1 MQDPR
6 HFFTD
11 NEDEQNDSEERNDE
25 LIILRYFSSES
36 EAQIFSAVLT
46 KESIPN
52 FLSNMFMNQ
61 LLPFGQGSIAMHIRK
76 IDHER
81 AKEILYDFDDNQSI
95 DPDNIHIDLDAG
107 TVQLKETYDDL
118 RTPKV
123 WYIAVIIFIILV
135 LLIHAF
141 TQTEDGFK
149 FW

>member
-1 MQDPR
+1 MQDLR
-6 HFFTD
+6 DFYLD
-11 NEDEQNDSEERNDE
+11 NEDKHYDGDGKNDE

-76 IDHER
+76 IDQDR
-81 AKEILYDFDDNQSI
+81 AKEILHEFDDNQHI
-95 DPDNIHIDLDAG
+95 DPDNIDIDLEAG
-107 TVQLKETYDDL
+107 TVQLKKTHDEL
-118 RTPKV
+118 RTPKM
-123 WYIAVIIFIILV
+123 WYIILIVFIILV

-141 TQTEDGFK
+141 NQPEDGFK